1 MIDIHSHILPAQDDG
16 SKSLEQSVAM
26 LQMAAASGTTDI
38 VATPHA
44 NLEFAFDPGEVER
57 KIAEL
62 QSAAGDTPRI
72 HYGCDFHLTPE
83 NIEDA
88 LRNPGKYSINHRGF
102 LMVEFSDAFVP
113 KSTSEIFGAMLDVG
127 IYPVITHPERNP
139 ILQKKLEEL
148 EAWAGMGCYL
158 QVTAQSLFGSF
169 GNRARDFSHLLLDRR
184 LVHFL
189 ASDAHD
195 LKHRTTALQP
205 AWEYVEG
212 RYGVE
217 TARRL
222 LVDNP
227 RATLDGSPLHLDRA
241 SRKKRWFSFFSKG
254 ERLPFDAGR

>member
-16 SKSLEQSVAM
+16 SKNIEQSVAM

-38 VATPHA
+38 VASPHA
-44 NLEFAFDPGEVER
+44 NLEFAFDPREVER

-62 QSAAGDTPRI
+62 QAAVGDTPRI

-88 LRNPGKYSINHRGF
+88 LRNPGKFSIDHRGF
-102 LMVEFSDAFVP
+102 ILVEFSDAFIP
-113 KSTSEIFGAMLDVG
+113 KSTSEIFGAMLDAG
-127 IYPVITHPERNP
+127 IHPVITHPERNP
-139 ILQKKLEEL
+139 ILQHKLEEL
-148 EAWAGMGCYL
+148 EAWVELGCYL

-169 GNRARDFSHLLLDRR
+169 GNRARDFSHLLMDRR

-212 RYGVE
+212 RYGAE

-222 LVDNP
+222 LIDHP
-227 RATLDGSPLHLDRA
+227 RAALDGIPLPLNRGN
-241 SRKKRWFSFFSKG
+241 RKKRWFSFFSKK
-254 ERLPFDAGR
+254 ERFSSAAGR